1 MIKRKKLLKKI
12 GVICLSLLSLVP
24 CMFIGVSAAG
34 DSQDYIDGYN
44 DGYNEA
50 FENFNTFSAIENY
63 YLNSINFVSSNSGAS
78 YSSTSAVSSYRSGVN
93 LVIVASNGFST
104 LPEYIYYV
112 DITFSTPFNLKNV
125 ILNATGTPSP
135 LKVVVSN
142 VEYSFTYTQID
153 GVGKMWSN
161 NIYTMTSN
169 IKFYFRGRPSSSN
182 SFSIQINAY
191 QTALEGYQNGYEDG
205 RNSLTSTIEA
215 YEETIDSKDL
225 VIDNLQSEN
234 ARLNEMLSNVN
245 GSWQSLFFAMA
256 DTPFK
261 TISSALGFDL
271 FGMNLFS
278 AFIGIL
284 TVLAIF
290 FIFKKIIK

>member
-12 GVICLSLLSLVP
+12 GIICLSLLALVP
-24 CMFIGVSAAG
+24 CMFLGVSAAS

-63 YLNSINFVSSNSGAS
+63 YLNSLNFVSSNSGES

-93 LVIVASNGFST
+93 LIIEASNGFST
-104 LPEYIYYV
+104 LTNYIYYV

-135 LKVVVSN
+135 LKVEVSGQ
-142 VEYSFTYTQID
+142 EYSFTYTQID

-182 SFSIQINAY
+182 SFSIQVNAY
-191 QTALEGYQNGYEDG
+191 QTALEGYQQGYEDG

-225 VIDNLQSEN
+225 IIDNLQSEN

>member
-1 MIKRKKLLKKI
+1 MIKKKNLLKKI
-12 GVICLSLLSLVP
+12 GITCLSLFAFIP
-24 CMFIGVSAAG
+24 CMFLGVSAAET
-34 DSQDYIDGYN
+34 SQDYQEGYQDGYN
-44 DGYNEA
+44 DA

-63 YLNSINFVSSNSGAS
+63 YQNSINFVSTNSGET
-78 YSSTSAVSSYRSGVN
+78 YSSTSAVSSYRSGID
-93 LVIVASNGFST
+93 LVIEASNGFSILT
-104 LPEYIYYV
+104 NYIYYV

-135 LKVVVSN
+135 LKVVVSDN
-142 VEYSFTYTQID
+142 EYSFTYTQID

-191 QTALEGYQNGYEDG
+191 QTALEGYQEGYQNGRD
-205 RNSLTSTIEA
+205 SLNSTIEG
-215 YEETIDSKDL
+215 YQEEIEGKQQ
-225 VIDNLQSEN
+225 VIDFLNNEIAL
-234 ARLNEMLSNVN
+234 LNEQLQDVN
-245 GSWQSLFFAMA
+245 GSWQSVFFAMA

-261 TISSALGFDL
+261 TISNLLGFNL
-271 FGMNLFS
+271 FGMNLFY
-278 AFIGIL
+278 AFVGIL

-290 FIFKKIIK
+290 FVLKKLIK